1 MLDREDPTAQAALR
15 ACARAIGLV
24 GVSGQPRPQSL
35 SFCPLSSRTP
45 ALLPTEL
52 GCRWCVLGSGPLFLP
67 ESLGLSR
74 GGSRAGVS
82 EGQDGS
88 AGREKV
94 STHWG
99 SGRNQK
105 ASPLSFCSS
114 CKVSPVRGLRPV
126 WLLITASAVKDPSRI
141 LQAHPDPLKT
151 GQLLQTLGGLRQPRG
166 FFLGLALTVSEHS
179 ANSEVSCF
187 SRGSATLGSGRK
199 EADRGRSRTGK
210 AAKVFPREVPSSWH
224 WALCWGS
231 MQPPAK

>member
-105 ASPLSFCSS
+105 ASPLSFLLFLQSQSS
-114 CKVSPVRGLRPV
+114 EGPQ
-126 WLLITASAVKDPSRI
+126 ASLASHQS
-141 LQAHPDPLKT
+141 LC
-151 GQLLQTLGGLRQPRG
+151 GQGSFQD
-166 FFLGLALTVSEHS
+166 LA
-179 ANSEVSCF
+179 
-187 SRGSATLGSGRK
+187 GSS
-199 EADRGRSRTGK
+199 
-210 AAKVFPREVPSSWH
+210 
-224 WALCWGS
+224 
-231 MQPPAK
+231 